1 MANQPPK
8 VIFSFKSNGAK
19 KVMNI
24 AINCPKTVAFMIPNM
39 GIAKNQVAKPK
50 IPRVVLAIKTDLLP
64 TLRRSFPLCIK
75 PMIKSNGMQNK
86 YLNNKMTNTEI
97 SADKDL
103 TKVAIAI
110 EKTISKIAVNMPSL

>member
-1 MANQPPK
+1 MANQPPR

-24 AINCPKTVAFMIPNM
+24 AISCPNTVAFMIPNM

-50 IPRVVLAIKTDLLP
+50 IPRVVLAIKTDLLSA
-64 TLRRSFPLCIK
+64 LRRSLPRCIK
-75 PMIKSNGMQNK
+75 PMIRSNGMQNK

-97 SADKDL
+97 SADKNL

-110 EKTISKIAVNMPSL
+110 EKTISKIAVTMPSL

>member
-1 MANQPPK
+1 MANQPPR

-24 AINCPKTVAFMIPNM
+24 AISCPNTVAFMIPNM

-50 IPRVVLAIKTDLLP
+50 IPRVVLAIKTGLLSA
-64 TLRRSFPLCIK
+64 LRRSLPRCIK
-75 PMIKSNGMQNK
+75 PIIRSNGMQNK

-97 SADKDL
+97 SADKNL

-110 EKTISKIAVNMPSL
+110 EKIISKIAVTIPSL